1 MAGTSVWKELSLS
14 GQREKGS
21 APLPN
26 EVKPKFVTGWTQ
38 QCKPYLGVNYG

>member
-1 MAGTSVWKELSLS
+1 MTRRLAGTSVWKELSLS

-26 EVKPKFVTGWTQ
+26 EVDP
-38 QCKPYLGVNYG
+38 NS